1 MEYLIRVGNKYLSGF
16 CSETGLPI
24 LTEVSSAR
32 VYQEG
37 IVDIARVNL
46 MLQFYDPEVEILPE
60 LL

>member
-1 MEYLIRVGNKYLSGF
+1 MEYIIRVNNKYLSGF

-37 IVDIARVNL
+37 IVDIARVN
-46 MLQFYDPEVEILPE
+46 MEQQFYTVEVEILPE